1 LKQSFAEI
9 FLFGVF
15 SVSCIF
21 KTIIKSFFNSEWGP
35 LESPTFSQKIML
47 VQFFMPFLSS
57 LPLSLF
63 DSFFGFFL
71 FFRFLF
77 HLFSFG
83 YLHLFVPFVG
93 TLASSESLSC
103 NYWSVT
109 N

>member
-9 FLFGVF
+9 FLCGVF
-15 SVSCIF
+15 SVFCIF
-21 KTIIKSFFNSEWGP
+21 KTIIKSFLNSEWGP
-35 LESPTFSQKIML
+35 LQSPTSSQKIML